1 MDLIK
6 LLSRYMRP
14 LFKCLTVGLLIA
26 ITVLSV
32 VPPEFRPETG
42 APYDIEHA
50 AIFLL
55 LGVSM
60 VLGYRMRFWAW
71 LTLGPLFAATIEVA
85 QLGVPGRH
93 SRLSDFLFDAGG
105 VLLGSAC
112 AVLLLKIAQAR
123 GSREATSTLQ

>member
-1 MDLIK
+1 MDLMK

-32 VPPEFRPETG
+32 VPPEYRLETG
-42 APYDIEHA
+42 APHDIEHA

-55 LGVSM
+55 FGVSM

-71 LTLGPLFAATIEVA
+71 VTSGPLFTAIIEVA

-93 SRLSDFLFDAGG
+93 ARLSDFLVDAGA

-112 AVLLLKIAQAR
+112 AVLLLKIRRIGAP
-123 GSREATSTLQ
+123 REVISTLQ